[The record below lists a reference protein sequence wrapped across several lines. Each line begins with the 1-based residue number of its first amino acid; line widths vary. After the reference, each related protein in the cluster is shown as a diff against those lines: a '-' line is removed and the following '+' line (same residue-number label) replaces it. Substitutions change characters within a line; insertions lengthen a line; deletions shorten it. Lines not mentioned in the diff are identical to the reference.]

1 MINVNNAAVVTTVV
15 QAASLVAIGVNTTGV
30 ITMVV
35 KAMGV
40 NATAFAAAKEV
51 NNDSSK

>member
-40 NATAFAAAKEV
+40 NATAFAAAK
-51 NNDSSK
+51 KGQQ